1 MVSAFFEVEKKAG
14 DVIIS
19 QEEEGDNFYIVDSG
33 ECDIYVTKKSETRL
47 VECARAGD
55 YFGELAL
62 MYNCPR
68 LATVR
73 ARTNVKLFALGQEI
87 FKHLLCSAAQDR
99 RKQYESFLQN
109 VPILKSLTAEERG
122 KIADVLVQTTY
133 ADGEYIIRQ
142 DEETSDTFFIVYE
155 GEAIATKSAEGAVKE
170 VMKYMKGDYFGEL
183 ALLKHAPRAANVVAK
198 GRCTVVSIDRASF
211 NRLLGSCDEILR
223 RHWRTYE
230 QNSSSDSDS
239 DSYRDPFPMGPLTL
253 TRRGAVSASPSLP
266 TITDFPSSP
275 KSSFQRLQLSISLKK
290 IILFSHLTDS
300 ELDSMV
306 SAFFE
311 VEKKAGD
318 VIISQEEEGDNFYIV
333 DSGECDIYVTKKS
346 ETRLVECARAGDYFG
361 ELALMYNC
369 PRLATVRARTNVKL
383 FALGQEIFKHL
394 LCSAA
399 QDRRK
404 QYESFLQNVPI
415 LKSLTAEERGKI
427 ADVLVQTTYA
437 DGEYIIRQDEETS
450 DTFFI
455 VYEGEAIATKSAEG
469 AVKEV
474 MKYMKGD
481 YFGELAL
488 LKHAPRAANVV
499 AKGRCTVVTI
509 NRHSFTRLLG
519 SCSEL
524 QQRHYA

>member
-1 MVSAFFEVEKKAG
+1 MDPEGPQPPRARRKAVSAAP
-14 DVIIS
+14 IQI
-19 QEEEGDNFYIVDSG
+19 N
-33 ECDIYVTKKSETRL
+33 
-47 VECARAGD
+47 
-55 YFGELAL
+55 LAL
-62 MYNCPR
+62 CSELSLN
-68 LATVR
+68 LTDEDK
-73 ARTNVKLFALGQEI
+73 VK
-87 FKHLLCSAAQDR
+87 
-99 RKQYESFLQN
+99 
-109 VPILKSLTAEERG
+109 LKSL
-122 KIADVLVQTTY
+122 
-133 ADGEYIIRQ
+133 
-142 DEETSDTFFIVYE
+142 
-155 GEAIATKSAEGAVKE
+155 
-170 VMKYMKGDYFGEL
+170 
-183 ALLKHAPRAANVVAK
+183 
-198 GRCTVVSIDRASF
+198 
-211 NRLLGSCDEILR
+211 
-223 RHWRTYE
+223 
-230 QNSSSDSDS
+230 
-239 DSYRDPFPMGPLTL
+239 
-253 TRRGAVSASPSLP
+253 
-266 TITDFPSSP
+266 
-275 KSSFQRLQLSISLKK
+275 LKK

-437 DGEYIIRQDEETS
+437 DGEYIIKEFDS
-450 DTFFI
+450 CADTFFI

-499 AKGRCTVVTI
+499 AKGRCTVVSI
-509 NRHSFTRLLG
+509 DRASFNRLLG
-519 SCSEL
+519 SCDEIL
-524 QQRHYA
+524 RRHWRTY